1 MDGKVEWTGATTLSG
16 INSDGGRISLDWE
29 KGPSPMQVVLQCAGA
44 CSLIDLIEGVKG
56 REVRSAY
63 VELTSERADDFPKVF
78 TKIHLSYHLDTDA
91 PLRLL
96 TRLAEKSHEK
106 YCSVGNMI
114 RSTADI
120 TWSLHI

>member
-1 MDGKVEWTGATTLSG
+1 
-16 INSDGGRISLDWE
+16 
-29 KGPSPMQVVLQCAGA
+29 MQVVLQCVGA

-56 REVRSAY
+56 REIRSAY
-63 VELTSERADDFPKVF
+63 VEMTSERAEDFPKVF